1 MSELMNKLSKE
12 NIRASLN
19 LLYSMMKFTS
29 MLLDLAVDSQAARET
44 LTDTASGL
52 FEQTAV
58 LLHDI
63 NVYAERLSDEGIQG
77 YHTEI
82 ECITD
87 NYIEKR

>member
-1 MSELMNKLSKE
+1 MSELMNKVSKE

-19 LLYSMMKFTS
+19 LLYSMMKFLS

-58 LLHDI
+58 LFHDI
-63 NVYAERLSDEGIQG
+63 SAYAEMLSSEGIQSSPA
-77 YHTEI
+77 EL
-82 ECITD
+82 E
-87 NYIEKR
+87 RR

>member
-1 MSELMNKLSKE
+1 MSELMNKVSKD

-58 LLHDI
+58 LFQDI
-63 NVYAERLSDEGIQG
+63 NAYAETLSSEGIQSSCA
-77 YHTEI
+77 EI
-82 ECITD
+82 E
-87 NYIEKR
+87 RR